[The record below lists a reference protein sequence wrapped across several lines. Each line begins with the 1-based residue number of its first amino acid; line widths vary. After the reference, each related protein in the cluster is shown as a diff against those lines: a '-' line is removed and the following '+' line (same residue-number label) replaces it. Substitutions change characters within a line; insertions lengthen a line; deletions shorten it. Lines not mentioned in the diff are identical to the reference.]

1 MDTTEFIITGVAIIV
16 VAIAVVAGLMVW
28 TRKREDG
35 RLQETFGTEYDET
48 FASAV
53 DRKAAREDL
62 KARRERVESYDLR
75 PLSVEQQHRYTAD
88 WQSMQAT
95 FVDDP
100 ITAVSRADQLLSH
113 VMRARGYE
121 TDLHDESARIEDV
134 SVGHGDEA
142 VAFREA
148 TRIAALNRDGRA
160 TTEDLRRAIKDYAV
174 VFDSL
179 LTERQPV
186 S

>member
-1 MDTTEFIITGVAIIV
+1 MDTTTFIISGVAIVV
-16 VAIAVVAGLMVW
+16 VALAVVTGLMVW
-28 TRKREDG
+28 SRKRDES

-48 FASAV
+48 YASAV

-75 PLSVEQQHRYTAD
+75 PLSTEQRHRFAAE

-100 ITAVSRADQLLSH
+100 VKAVSRADGLLSQ
-113 VMRARGYE
+113 VMQARGYE
-121 TDLHDESARIEDV
+121 TDLRDESARIEDV

-142 VAFREA
+142 AAFREA
-148 TRIAALNRDGRA
+148 SRVAALNRDGRA

-186 S
+186 